1 MKILK
6 KILYFVRHK
15 FVLRLLP
22 DFIKLDLIT
31 VGSNTITLN
40 RSDEVGALDKAWG
53 LVITNQMNG
62 GYYEF
67 GVYKGES
74 FRISFQIYLKYL
86 RWMKSQSESQE
97 MWRRKINWD
106 LKHSFYA
113 FDTFEGMPE
122 NDENNDTFAK
132 GSFLSSLDE
141 VKSAGE
147 KIGMREGD
155 QIKYFK
161 GKFSDIAKERS
172 DEISNLQPAAIV
184 NIDSDLYASAR
195 DALELI
201 NPKLRQCTVLLMDDY
216 NCFSA
221 NQKEGERYALSEFLE
236 KNPDKEVEKWFQY
249 GLTGQAFIV
258 HFN

>member
-6 KILYFVRHK
+6 KILYFVQHK
-15 FVLRLLP
+15 FVLRLIP
-22 DFIKLDLIT
+22 SYIKSD
-31 VGSNTITLN
+31 NN
-40 RSDEVGALDKAWG
+40 RIDRVGALHRAWG
-53 LVITNQMNG
+53 LVISNQMIG

-74 FRISFQIYLKYL
+74 FRDSYRMYLQFDK
-86 RWMKSQSESQE
+86 WMKSQSESQE

-141 VKSAGE
+141 VKSAGV

-184 NIDSDLYASAR
+184 NIDSDLYSSAV
-195 DALELI
+195 DALEI
-201 NPKLRQCTVLLMDDY
+201 ITPKLQQGSVLMMDDY

-221 NQKEGERYALSEFLE
+221 NRNKGERYALSEFLE
-236 KNPDKEVEKWFQY
+236 KHSEIEVEKWFPY
-249 GLTGQAFIV
+249 LYLGQSFIV
-258 HFN
+258 HLN

>member
-1 MKILK
+1 MQ
-6 KILYFVRHK
+6 HK
-15 FVLRLLP
+15 FVLRLIP
-22 DFIKLDLIT
+22 SFIKYD
-31 VGSNTITLN
+31 LN
-40 RSDEVGALDKAWG
+40 RNDRVGALCRAWG
-53 LVITNQMNG
+53 HVFTNQMSG

-74 FRISFQIYLKYL
+74 FRDSYRMYLPHVK
-86 RWMKSQSESQE
+86 WMKAQSESPE

-132 GSFLSSLDE
+132 GTLLGCLDE

-161 GKFSDIAKERS
+161 GNFSDIGKERS
-172 DEISNLQPAAIV
+172 DEFSNLQPAAIV

-201 NPKLRQCTVLLMDDY
+201 NPKLRQGTVLLMDDY

-221 NQKEGERYALSEFLE
+221 NQKKGERYALSEFLE

-249 GLTGQAFIV
+249 SLTGQAFIV

>member
-1 MKILK
+1 MIILR
-6 KILYFVRHK
+6 KILYFIQHK
-15 FVLRLLP
+15 FVLRLIP
-22 DFIKLDLIT
+22 SYIKF
-31 VGSNTITLN
+31 NLN
-40 RSDEVGALDKAWG
+40 RNDRVGALYKAWG
-53 LVITNQMNG
+53 LVLTNKMSG

-74 FRISFQIYLKYL
+74 FKDSYRMYRSYD
-86 RWMKSQSESQE
+86 RWIKLQSESQE
-97 MWRRKINWD
+97 MWRRKFNWD

-122 NDENNDTFAK
+122 NDENNDNFAK

-184 NIDSDLYASAR
+184 NIDSDLYASTR
-195 DALELI
+195 DALEII
-201 NPKLRQCTVLLMDDY
+201 NPKLRQGTVLLMDDY
-216 NCFSA
+216 YCFSA
-221 NQKEGERYALSEFLE
+221 NQNKGERYALSEFLE
-236 KNPDKEVEKWFQY
+236 KNPDKEVEKWFSY
-249 GLTGQAFIV
+249 LFAGQSFIV
-258 HFN
+258 HLN

>member
-1 MKILK
+1 MMKILR
-6 KILYFVRHK
+6 KIQSFVQQNI
-15 FVLRLLP
+15 VLRMIP
-22 DFIKLDLIT
+22 GYIKDD
-31 VGSNTITLN
+31 LN
-40 RSDEVGALDKAWG
+40 RNDRVGALRKAWG
-53 LVITNQMNG
+53 LVITNQMSG

-74 FRISFQIYLKYL
+74 FRESYRMFLLFVK
-86 RWMKSQSESQE
+86 WMKEQSESHE

-106 LKHSFYA
+106 LKHPFYA

-122 NDENNDTFAK
+122 NDENNEIFSK
-132 GSFLSSLDE
+132 GTFLSSLDE

-195 DALELI
+195 DALEII
-201 NPKLRQCTVLLMDDY
+201 NPKLQQGTVLLMDDY

-221 NQKEGERYALSEFLE
+221 NKNKGERYALSEFLE
-236 KNPDKEVEKWFQY
+236 KNHNIEVEKWFPY
-249 GLTGQAFIV
+249 SFVGQAFIF
-258 HFN
+258 HLN

>member
-1 MKILK
+1 MLRKF
-6 KILYFVRHK
+6 LYFVQHK
-15 FVLRLLP
+15 FVLRLIP
-22 DFIKLDLIT
+22 SFIKYD
-31 VGSNTITLN
+31 LN
-40 RSDEVGALDKAWG
+40 RNDRVGALCRAWG
-53 LVITNQMNG
+53 HVFTNQMSG

-74 FRISFQIYLKYL
+74 FRDSYRMYLPHVK
-86 RWMKSQSESQE
+86 WMKAQSESPE

-132 GSFLSSLDE
+132 GTLLGCLDE

-161 GKFSDIAKERS
+161 GNFSDIAKERS
-172 DEISNLQPAAIV
+172 DEFSNLQPAAIV
-184 NIDSDLYASAR
+184 NIDCDLYFSAV
-195 DALELI
+195 DALEI
-201 NPKLRQCTVLLMDDY
+201 IFPKLQQGTVIMMDDY

-221 NQKEGERYALSEFLE
+221 KKNKGERRALSEFLE
-236 KNPDKEVEKWFQY
+236 KHSEIEVEKFFTY
-249 GLTGQAFIV
+249 MYVGQSFIV
-258 HFN
+258 HLN